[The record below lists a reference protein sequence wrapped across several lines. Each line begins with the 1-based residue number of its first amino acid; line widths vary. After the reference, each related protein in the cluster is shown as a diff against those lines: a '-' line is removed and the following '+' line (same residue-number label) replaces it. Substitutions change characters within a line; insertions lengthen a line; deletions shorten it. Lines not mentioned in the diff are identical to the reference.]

1 MGIRIASFNM
11 HNFSLEKKD
20 LDRIARIILDD
31 KIGIVSVYPQHFQS
45 LDEDGVLE
53 LLEDSIA
60 VLTNLSLY
68 SQETGLSL
76 QIKTG
81 NVSRSYGKKL
91 FFGKSCDIIL
101 VRSLEGRPFRKGRV
115 LFYVS

>member
-1 MGIRIASFNM
+1 MDGGEALAVRLRQGKLSR
-11 HNFSLEKKD
+11 D
-20 LDRIARIILDD
+20 LSVAGPDS
-31 KIGIVSVYPQHFQS
+31 VSVYPQHFQS
-45 LDEDGVLE
+45 LDEAGVLE

-91 FFGKSCDIIL
+91 LFGKSCDIIP

>member
-1 MGIRIASFNM
+1 MDGGEALAVRLRQGKLSR
-11 HNFSLEKKD
+11 D
-20 LDRIARIILDD
+20 LSVAGPDS
-31 KIGIVSVYPQHFQS
+31 VSVYPQHFQS
-45 LDEDGVLE
+45 LDEAGVLE

-81 NVSRSYGKKL
+81 NVSWSYGKKL
-91 FFGKSCDIIL
+91 FFGKLCDIIP

>member
-1 MGIRIASFNM
+1 MDGGEALAVRLRQGKLSR
-11 HNFSLEKKD
+11 D
-20 LDRIARIILDD
+20 LSVAGPDS
-31 KIGIVSVYPQHFQS
+31 VSVYPQHFQS
-45 LDEDGVLE
+45 LDEAGVLE

-81 NVSRSYGKKL
+81 NVSRSYGK
-91 FFGKSCDIIL
+91 SCF
-101 VRSLEGRPFRKGRV
+101 LENRV
-115 LFYVS
+115 I

>member
-1 MGIRIASFNM
+1 MDGGEALAVRLRQGKLSR
-11 HNFSLEKKD
+11 D
-20 LDRIARIILDD
+20 LSVAGPDS
-31 KIGIVSVYPQHFQS
+31 VSVYPQHFQS
-45 LDEDGVLE
+45 LDEAGVLE

-91 FFGKSCDIIL
+91 FFGKSCDIIP

>member
-1 MGIRIASFNM
+1 MDGGEALAVRLRQGKLSR
-11 HNFSLEKKD
+11 D
-20 LDRIARIILDD
+20 LSVAGPDS
-31 KIGIVSVYPQHFQS
+31 VSVYPQHFQS
-45 LDEDGVLE
+45 LDEAGVLE